1 MCYMIILNSI
11 LRTTIMQQ
19 QLNLH
24 DSPIL
29 IFHFPFAVCYLGK
42 VSDTEAMR
50 WIENLYG

>member
-1 MCYMIILNSI
+1 MIILISI
-11 LRTTIMQQ
+11 LKTALMQQ

-24 DSPIL
+24 DSPTL
-29 IFHFPFAVCYLGK
+29 IFHVPFPVCYLGK